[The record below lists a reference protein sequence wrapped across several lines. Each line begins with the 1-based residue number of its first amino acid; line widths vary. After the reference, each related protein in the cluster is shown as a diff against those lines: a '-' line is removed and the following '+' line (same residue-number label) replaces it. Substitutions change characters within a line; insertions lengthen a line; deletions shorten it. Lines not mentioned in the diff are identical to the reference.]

1 MSCWYTR
8 REMAF
13 RCALLYTGQTLAFC
27 VAGLIAAAVFGTL
40 EGKNGLA
47 GWQWLFIVLA
57 VTGAGLAVIALFV
70 LPDYPHSKTGSA
82 TWSMTEDMR
91 IIAAAR
97 IAADR
102 VSTTHAKAGVLQG
115 LKMSVFDYKMWLL
128 VSLLESFYVD
138 GQVGMNIGISAA
150 YGFSNF
156 FPSIVRGFGYSNT
169 TTLLLTGM
177 PWSVPLILTLTIS
190 TSIHLCCHRITG
202 QRLAFG

>member
-1 MSCWYTR
+1 
-8 REMAF
+8 MAF

-40 EGKNGLA
+40 EGKHGLA

-57 VTGAGLAVIALFV
+57 ITGAGLAMVALCI

-82 TWSMTEDMR
+82 SWTMTEDMR
-91 IIAAAR
+91 IIATAR

-102 VSTTHAKAGVLQG
+102 VSTSHAKAGVLQG
-115 LKMSVFDYKMWLL
+115 LKMSVFDWKMWLL
-128 VSLLESFYVD
+128 VSFDMYTFLAISDYR
-138 GQVGMNIGISAA
+138 QVGMNIGISAA

-169 TTLLLTGM
+169 TTLLLTLVTC
-177 PWSVPLILTLTIS
+177 SVL
-190 TSIHLCCHRITG
+190 
-202 QRLAFG
+202 